1 MDYTKKQTA
10 ICGRKNIYLIF
21 YFQLKQF
28 KTLVIKWTLCDTGTK
43 CFKKIDVFIVFTYKK
58 YWKCLYTNN
67 LI

>member
-1 MDYTKKQTA
+1 MDSNVDYTKKQTA

-43 CFKKIDVFIVFTYKK
+43 CFKKIDFFNPFLGKQI
-58 YWKCLYTNN
+58 
-67 LI
+67 I